1 MSKSNTFIGNDSVEQ
16 TKQTYLI
23 QPCPLCTVNHDYK
36 FKGKIIE
43 CICGAFIKES
53 PDKKGRLVR
62 VG

>member
-1 MSKSNTFIGNDSVEQ
+1 MGKYESFTSEDSD
-16 TKQTYLI
+16 KQKQGYI
-23 QPCPLCTVNHDYK
+23 QQSCPICTVNHDYK

>member
-1 MSKSNTFIGNDSVEQ
+1 MSKQEFITEDINRISQGMIQ
-16 TKQTYLI
+16 